1 MLQIII
7 YITMVF
13 MAMGVIFS
21 AIRFVKGPTAADRT
35 VALDTLTTIFVA
47 AFVLLA
53 FVFNSFIYID
63 VALVYGVLGF
73 IGVLV
78 IARYLEGAL

>member
-7 YITMVF
+7 YITLGF
-13 MAMGVIFS
+13 MLFGIIFS
-21 AIRFVKGPTAADRT
+21 TLRFIKGPTAADRT
-35 VALDTLTTIFVA
+35 VALDTLTTISVA
-47 AFVLLA
+47 LL
-53 FVFNSFIYID
+53 VMISYISHRFIYVDI
-63 VALVYGVLGF
+63 ALVYGVLGF

>member
-1 MLQIII
+1 MVNMII
-7 YITMVF
+7 YITLGF
-13 MAMGVIFS
+13 MITGIFF
-21 AIRFVKGPTAADRT
+21 AVLRFIKGPTAADRT
-35 VALDTLTTIFVA
+35 VALDTLTTIA
-47 AFVLLA
+47 MALLVLLA
-53 FVFNSFIYID
+53 FVFKRFIYVD